1 MNVIKVNP
9 FAPSR
14 TFGHLMDE
22 IFNKSIAD
30 MVGSDYAI
38 TNPSVNIIEKENAF
52 LLELAVPGLEKSDF
66 NINVEKG
73 QLIISAEKE
82 SKKIE
87 ENEKWTRKE
96 FNYGKF
102 SRSFTL
108 GDQVNP
114 EAITAEYQNGIL
126 TVSVAKK
133 EEEKEKSP
141 LKIEIK

>member
-126 TVSVAKK
+126 TVSVAK
-133 EEEKEKSP
+133 
-141 LKIEIK
+141 

>member
-38 TNPSVNIIEKENAF
+38 TNPSVNIIERENAF